1 MPALSITLPAR
12 QSAAIIPQEGAG
24 KATRQP
30 VSAEGVPMQYL
41 KKNPAKWIG
50 TILAVLWFMSCPL
63 RHLHADDLPDIQKKG
78 VLRHLG
84 VPYAN
89 FVSGAGDGLDVEL
102 VQLFARHIG
111 VRYVYVKTS
120 WSTLITD
127 LTGLRYKL
135 TKDGV
140 EIVGKAAIKGDIIAN
155 GFTRLS
161 WRQQLVAFST
171 PTFPTQVW
179 LVARADST
187 MQPIHPSEDIMK
199 DISKVKHLLAK
210 RVVLGVANTC
220 TDPVLYCLD
229 EVGAQPHTFN
239 GTLNELA
246 PAIIHGVAEA
256 TILDVPDALVALEKW
271 PGSIKVI
278 GPITPRQEMGCG
290 FAKNAPLLRAAFN
303 AFFEMCKTDGTYRRL
318 VEKYYPSVFLF
329 FPEFFESP

>member
-1 MPALSITLPAR
+1 MLYPEKYTTRWTWAILP
-12 QSAAIIPQEGAG
+12 
-24 KATRQP
+24 
-30 VSAEGVPMQYL
+30 L
-41 KKNPAKWIG
+41 LW
-50 TILAVLWFMSCPL
+50 LAVCMIRP
-63 RHLHADDLPDIQKKG
+63 LHADDLPEIKERG

-102 VQLFARHIG
+102 MQLFAQHIG
-111 VRYVYVKTS
+111 VRYVYVKTG

-127 LTGLRYKL
+127 LTGLKYKL
-135 TKDGV
+135 TKDGA
-140 EIVGKAAIKGDIIAN
+140 EIVGKAPVKGDIIAN
-155 GFTRLS
+155 GFTRLA
-161 WRQQLVAFST
+161 WRQQLVDFST

-187 MQPIHPSEDIMK
+187 MQPIHPSH
-199 DISKVKHLLAK
+199 DISRDIAKVKKLLSQ

-220 TDPVLYCLD
+220 TDPVLYCLN
-229 EVGAQPHTFN
+229 EVGAKPRTFH

-271 PGSIKVI
+271 PGGIKVI
-278 GPITPRQEMGCG
+278 GPITPQQEMGCG
-290 FAKNAPLLRAAFN
+290 FAKSAPLLRAAFN
-303 AFFEMCKTDGTYRRL
+303 AFFEMCRENGTYRRL

-329 FPEFFESP
+329 FPEFFESY

>member
-1 MPALSITLPAR
+1 MCQLGSEQGARMQHLEKHPSKWAWAILSAVWLVVCLI
-12 QSAAIIPQEGAG
+12 
-24 KATRQP
+24 QP
-30 VSAEGVPMQYL
+30 
-41 KKNPAKWIG
+41 
-50 TILAVLWFMSCPL
+50 
-63 RHLHADDLPDIQKKG
+63 LHADDLPDIKKRG

-89 FVSGAGDGLDVEL
+89 FISGSGDGLDVEL

-111 VRYVYVKTS
+111 VRYEYVKAG
-120 WSTLITD
+120 WSTLISD
-127 LTGLRYKL
+127 LTGLKYKL

-140 EIVGKAAIKGDIIAN
+140 EITGKAAVKGDIIAN
-155 GFTRLS
+155 GFTKLA
-161 WRQQLVAFST
+161 WRQQLVDFST

-179 LVARADST
+179 LVARADSS
-187 MQPIHPSEDIMK
+187 MQPIHPSN
-199 DISKVKHLLAK
+199 DISQDIAKVKQLLRQ

-229 EVGAQPHTFN
+229 EVGAKPRTFK

-246 PAIIHGVAEA
+246 PAIIHGEAEA

-271 PGSIKVI
+271 PGRIKVI
-278 GPITPRQEMGCG
+278 GPITPPQEMGSG
-290 FAKNAPLLRAAFN
+290 FAKTAPLLRAAFN
-303 AFFEMCKTDGTYRRL
+303 AFFEMCRADGTYRRL

>member
-1 MPALSITLPAR
+1 MQCLYKHRSIWGGAIL
-12 QSAAIIPQEGAG
+12 SAA
-24 KATRQP
+24 
-30 VSAEGVPMQYL
+30 
-41 KKNPAKWIG
+41 
-50 TILAVLWFMSCPL
+50 VLIFCLS
-63 RHLHADDLPDIQKKG
+63 RVLHADDLPDIKKRG

-102 VQLFARHIG
+102 IQLFARHIG
-111 VRYVYVKTS
+111 VRYVYVKAD
-120 WSTLITD
+120 WSTLIND

-140 EIVGKAAIKGDIIAN
+140 EIIGKAAVKGDIIAN
-155 GFTRLS
+155 GFTMLE
-161 WRQQLVAFST
+161 WRKKLVEYST

-179 LVARADST
+179 LVARADSA
-187 MQPIHPSEDIMK
+187 MQPIHPSN
-199 DISKVKHLLAK
+199 DISKDIAKVRQLLSQ

-229 EVGAQPHTFN
+229 EVGAKPQTFQ

-271 PGSIKVI
+271 PGRIKVI
-278 GPITPRQEMGCG
+278 GPISPKQEMGCG
-290 FAKNAPLLRAAFN
+290 FAKSAPLLRAAFN
-303 AFFEMCKTDGTYRRL
+303 AFLEMCKTNGTYRRL

-329 FPEFFESP
+329 FPEFFEPS

>member
-1 MPALSITLPAR
+1 MQCVVRHPVKWARAILPAVWLAVCLSI
-12 QSAAIIPQEGAG
+12 S
-24 KATRQP
+24 
-30 VSAEGVPMQYL
+30 
-41 KKNPAKWIG
+41 
-50 TILAVLWFMSCPL
+50 PL
-63 RHLHADDLPDIQKKG
+63 CADDLPDIKDRG

-102 VQLFARHIG
+102 MQLFAAHIG
-111 VRYVYVKTS
+111 VRYEYVKTS

-127 LTGLRYKL
+127 LTGLKYEL

-140 EIVGKAAIKGDIIAN
+140 EIVGKAAVKGDIVAN
-155 GFTRLS
+155 GFTKLA
-161 WRQQLVAFST
+161 WRQQLVDFST

-187 MQPIHPSEDIMK
+187 MQPIHPSN
-199 DISKVKHLLAK
+199 DISQDIAKVKHLLSQ

-220 TDPVLYCLD
+220 TDPILYCLD
-229 EVGAQPHTFN
+229 EVGAKSRTFQ

-271 PGSIKVI
+271 PGRIKVI
-278 GPITPRQEMGCG
+278 GPITPPQEMGCG
-290 FAKNAPLLRAAFN
+290 FAKNATLLRAAFN
-303 AFFEMCKTDGTYRRL
+303 AFFEMCRSNGTYRRL

-329 FPEFFESP
+329 FPEFFESH

>member
-1 MPALSITLPAR
+1 MQRSEKHLPRWAWAILSALC
-12 QSAAIIPQEGAG
+12 
-24 KATRQP
+24 
-30 VSAEGVPMQYL
+30 
-41 KKNPAKWIG
+41 
-50 TILAVLWFMSCPL
+50 LAVCLIRP
-63 RHLHADDLPDIQKKG
+63 LHADDLPDIKKKG

-102 VQLFARHIG
+102 MQLFANHIG
-111 VRYVYVKTS
+111 VRYEYVKTG

-127 LTGLRYKL
+127 LTGLKYKL

-140 EIVGKAAIKGDIIAN
+140 EVIGKAATKGDIIAN
-155 GFTRLS
+155 GFTKLA
-161 WRQQLVAFST
+161 WRQQLVDFST

-187 MQPIHPSEDIMK
+187 MQPIHPSNNISQDIA
-199 DISKVKHLLAK
+199 KVRQLLSK

-220 TDPVLYCLD
+220 TDPILYCLD
-229 EVGAQPHTFN
+229 EVGAKPRTFH

-271 PGSIKVI
+271 PGRIKVI
-278 GPITPRQEMGCG
+278 GPITPQQEMGSG
-290 FAKNAPLLRAAFN
+290 FAKSAPLLRAAFN
-303 AFFEMCKTDGTYRRL
+303 TFFEMCRANGTYRRL

-329 FPEFFESP
+329 FPEFFDSP

>member
-1 MPALSITLPAR
+1 MR
-12 QSAAIIPQEGAG
+12 QIVSEQGAD
-24 KATRQP
+24 
-30 VSAEGVPMQYL
+30 MQSM
-41 KKNPAKWIG
+41 KKNATKWG
-50 TILAVLWFMSCPL
+50 WAILSALWLVFCLVGPL
-63 RHLHADDLPDIQKKG
+63 FADDLPDIKKRG

-111 VRYVYVKTS
+111 VRYKYVKTS

-127 LTGLRYKL
+127 LTGLRYKF

-140 EIVGKAAIKGDIIAN
+140 EIVGKAAVKGDIIAN
-155 GFTRLS
+155 GFTKLS
-161 WRQQLVAFST
+161 WRQQLVDFST

-187 MQPIHPSEDIMK
+187 MQPIHPSN
-199 DISKVKHLLAK
+199 DISKDIAKVKQLLSQ
-210 RVVLGVANTC
+210 RIVLGVANTC
-220 TDPVLYCLD
+220 TDPILYCLD
-229 EVGAQPHTFN
+229 EVGAKPRTFK

-271 PGSIKVI
+271 PGRIKVI
-278 GPITPRQEMGCG
+278 GPITPRQEMGSG
-290 FAKNAPLLRAAFN
+290 FAKSAPLLRAAFN
-303 AFFEMCKTDGTYRRL
+303 AFIEMCKTNGTYRRL
-318 VEKYYPSVFLF
+318 VVRF
-329 FPEFFESP
+329 FIFS

>member
-1 MPALSITLPAR
+1 MSYLHRHPTKWAWAILSVL
-12 QSAAIIPQEGAG
+12 
-24 KATRQP
+24 
-30 VSAEGVPMQYL
+30 
-41 KKNPAKWIG
+41 W
-50 TILAVLWFMSCPL
+50 LAVCVIRPL
-63 RHLHADDLPDIQKKG
+63 YADDLPEIKKRG

-102 VQLFARHIG
+102 MQLFASHIG
-111 VRYVYVKTS
+111 VRYEYVKTG

-127 LTGLRYKL
+127 LTGLKYKL
-135 TKDGV
+135 TNDGV
-140 EIVGKAAIKGDIIAN
+140 EIVGKAAVKGDVIAN
-155 GFTRLS
+155 GFTQLS
-161 WRQQLVAFST
+161 WRQQLVDFST

-187 MQPIHPSEDIMK
+187 MQPINPSDNISQDIA
-199 DISKVKHLLAK
+199 KVRQLLSQ

-229 EVGAQPHTFN
+229 EVGAKPRTFQ

-271 PGSIKVI
+271 PGRIKVI
-278 GPITPRQEMGCG
+278 GPITPQQEMGSG
-290 FAKNAPLLRAAFN
+290 FAKSSPLLRAAFN
-303 AFFEMCKTDGTYRRL
+303 TFFEMCRANGTYRRL

-329 FPEFFESP
+329 FPEFFESF

>member
-1 MPALSITLPAR
+1 MQQIKRLPWKWAWAIM
-12 QSAAIIPQEGAG
+12 SAIWLAICLI
-24 KATRQP
+24 R
-30 VSAEGVPMQYL
+30 
-41 KKNPAKWIG
+41 
-50 TILAVLWFMSCPL
+50 PL
-63 RHLHADDLPDIQKKG
+63 YADDLPDIKKRG

-102 VQLFARHIG
+102 MQLFAQHIG
-111 VRYVYVKTS
+111 VRYVYVKAS
-120 WSTLITD
+120 WATLISN
-127 LTGLRYKL
+127 LTGVRYKL

-140 EIVGKAAIKGDIIAN
+140 EITGKTAVKGDVIAN
-155 GFTRLS
+155 GFTRLA
-161 WRQQLVAFST
+161 WREQLVDFST

-179 LVARADST
+179 LVARADSP
-187 MQPIHPSEDIMK
+187 MQPIHPSEDISQ
-199 DISKVKHLLAK
+199 DIAKVKQLLSK

-220 TDPVLYCLD
+220 TDPVLYCLND
-229 EVGAQPHTFN
+229 VGAKPRTFQ

-246 PAIIHGVAEA
+246 PAIIHGEAEA

-278 GPITPRQEMGCG
+278 GPITPRQEMGFG

-303 AFFEMCKTDGTYRRL
+303 AFFEICRANGTYRRL